1 MAEPSHLCPDGAP
14 GPCDAEG
21 NPLGHHDRPVF
32 LERPGFAVLLFA
44 VLCTALPILWAADT
58 IHADIAC
65 LFAGAAAAGQGRTV
79 YGLARVGATVA
90 EHERQRARFL
100 DRIAAGLD
108 VPRDILD
115 IGPHGTWSAQPTA
128 GGWADPDADPLGDM
142 LDVAGRYQAGPQR
155 VRLHRVCGQ
164 PVHEFDG
171 DYLGVCTEPND
182 HQGLCAH
189 EPWWPLVMVE
199 GVRYRQ
205 ET

>member
-1 MAEPSHLCPDGAP
+1 MSEPTYLCPDGAG

-21 NPLGHHDRPVF
+21 HPLGHHDRPVF

-44 VLCTALPILWAADT
+44 ALCAALPILWAADT

-90 EHERQRARFL
+90 EHERRRARLL
-100 DRIAAGLD
+100 DRIAAGCD
-108 VPRDILD
+108 VPRDFLD
-115 IGPHGTWSAQPTA
+115 IGPRDAWSAQPTV
-128 GGWADPDADPLGDM
+128 PR
-142 LDVAGRYQAGPQR
+142 VALR
-155 VRLHRVCGQ
+155 RVCGQ

-171 DYLGVCTEPND
+171 AYLGVCTQPND
-182 HQGLCAH
+182 HQDVCAH
-189 EPWWPLVMVE
+189 EPWWTLVMVE